1 MPFIRIVLISLGLT
15 WTLFACQSPPS
26 QPSALHTSTEVTVPS
41 SPPSSSIDSTSPY
54 AHLLTKDFVTGKF
67 DPATHPDFVQIE
79 AKLTDK
85 KEAYMHKEAYAA
97 FLKMHAAAKK
107 DGIDLLIR
115 SATRN
120 FNYQKGIWE
129 AKWNG
134 TRKVGGEDLSK
145 TIPDAKERAL
155 KIL

>member
-1 MPFIRIVLISLGLT
+1 MPFIRLSLISLGLMGI
-15 WTLFACQSPPS
+15 LLACQSR
-26 QPSALHTSTEVTVPS
+26 QPSSNAVQTAADVETTEVISPRSPVDTV
-41 SPPSSSIDSTSPY
+41 SPY
-54 AHLLTKDFVTGKF
+54 ANLLNKEFVTGQF
-67 DPATHPDFVQIE
+67 NPATHPDFIQID

-97 FLKMHAAAKK
+97 FLKMHAAAKE

-145 TIPDAKERAL
+145 TIPDAKQRA
-155 KIL
+155 